1 MNKVNILLTI
11 FLVFVIHYFDG
22 FKNIYKIYK
31 RSYESRMQSTHGFCE
46 KESFGF
52 YNDMV
57 KKYEINKYKV
67 IQENYESYPLLRG
80 FFYEKDIRL
89 DKKFVLILNY
99 PYTNLPETLKVEGKE
114 INLAKYKGNK
124 HRKVMELNYR

>member
-46 KESFGF
+46 KES
-52 YNDMV
+52 
-57 KKYEINKYKV
+57 
-67 IQENYESYPLLRG
+67 
-80 FFYEKDIRL
+80 
-89 DKKFVLILNY
+89 LIL
-99 PYTNLPETLKVEGKE
+99 
-114 INLAKYKGNK
+114 
-124 HRKVMELNYR
+124 